1 MHGLSV
7 GTSKPLKAAPTNDD
21 FETKRQTHEEIDGLF
36 QAMAMVH
43 GGADGLAGNSV
54 RRRQALT

>member
-36 QAMAMVH
+36 QAMAMVMAVLMGLLATAC
-43 GGADGLAGNSV
+43 GGGK
-54 RRRQALT
+54 R